1 MLENLLRKFTLYLF
15 KSCSNFFINH
25 IISRINHEFFLK
37 YKYTQ
42 FVFFFFWYPR
52 WLNCLKVISRLLKD
66 SILVDLVKRTKFE
79 DVSNFL
85 LQVAEE
91 FVPFFPLFPLLP
103 SLFLSSHFSLH
114 RSLFQ
119 RHVSTSFLN
128 NVLLAEVFPASIG
141 RGVYPCHPLRGFSYD
156 PVARYVVLT
165 IFIVRFWY
173 VIVCHYLFPFLAYI
187 SRAIPFE
194 PFGWNIP
201 CSCWREV

>member
-91 FVPFFPLFPLLP
+91 FVPFFPLFPLPPPSFCLLTLACIVVYFKDTYLRVFWTMYYSRKYFRLVVVEVYIRAIHCEDFLTIQLPGMSYWP
-103 SLFLSSHFSLH
+103 SL
-114 RSLFQ
+114 
-119 RHVSTSFLN
+119 
-128 NVLLAEVFPASIG
+128 
-141 RGVYPCHPLRGFSYD
+141 SYD
-156 PVARYVVLT
+156 SGT
-165 IFIVRFWY
+165 
-173 VIVCHYLFPFLAYI
+173 
-187 SRAIPFE
+187 
-194 PFGWNIP
+194 
-201 CSCWREV
+201 

>member
-1 MLENLLRKFTLYLF
+1 M
-15 KSCSNFFINH
+15 
-25 IISRINHEFFLK
+25 
-37 YKYTQ
+37 
-42 FVFFFFWYPR
+42 
-52 WLNCLKVISRLLKD
+52 KVISRLLKD

-128 NVLLAEVFPASIG
+128 NVLLAEVFPASSG

-187 SRAIPFE
+187 SRVIPFE

>member
-25 IISRINHEFFLK
+25 IISRINHEFFLEK
-37 YKYTQ
+37 RVQYTQ
-42 FVFFFFWYPR
+42 FVFF
-52 WLNCLKVISRLLKD
+52 LISTLAKL
-66 SILVDLVKRTKFE
+66 FE
-79 DVSNFL
+79 SNFQAVKGL
-85 LQVAEE
+85 DSRGPSETNKVRGCFE
-91 FVPFFPLFPLLP
+91 FLTASRGRIRALFPPLSSSP

-128 NVLLAEVFPASIG
+128 NVLLAEVFPASSG